1 MTEEPQTEEPQA
13 EEPQSWQRTCEEC
26 GTELEQVQ
34 VQFAEADFSGDGKE
48 GTPVVRDVCPNPDCP
63 RHQREYADTEPS
75 ATDDRPGSLG
85 GDNGGG

>member
-1 MTEEPQTEEPQA
+1 MTESTQEWP
-13 EEPQSWQRTCEEC
+13 RTCEVC
-26 GTELEQVQ
+26 GTGLEQVQ
-34 VQFAEADFSGDGKE
+34 VQFTESDFSEGVE

-63 RHQREYADTEPS
+63 RHQQEYAAPD

>member
-1 MTEEPQTEEPQA
+1 MTESA
-13 EEPQSWQRTCEEC
+13 ETWPRTCEVC

-34 VQFAEADFSGDGKE
+34 VQFTEAEFSDGKA

-63 RHQREYADTEPS
+63 RHRQEYADG
-75 ATDDRPGSLG
+75 TDDRPGSLG